1 MSTSILSI
9 KLHNEYIAKRKDF
22 SLSGCTMSLAAAP
35 VAWTREEVDR
45 CPSTRVPSP
54 RICESLFLSY
64 KDTLK
69 FQYLFFTFQC
79 FRSQSSSSSS
89 LHSELH
95 FTVSYLTKLWWSK
108 KYRKSS
114 FWCLGWSKTTASST
128 FDGLG
133 KAGGWAQGHLQQAV
147 YQTSSTTRVHCASRL
162 KQKTRVSISKKFSRC
177 NDQVASNPTR
187 AATTEH
193 TEKFRHIWAWA
204 WVKENTKEF

>member
-1 MSTSILSI
+1 MKRKIDDGDIVCHTRSIEKEGRQVKGGRENRLYFASLVFIIMSTLILSI

-95 FTVSYLTKLWWSK
+95 FTVSYLTKL
-108 KYRKSS
+108 
-114 FWCLGWSKTTASST
+114 
-128 FDGLG
+128 
-133 KAGGWAQGHLQQAV
+133 
-147 YQTSSTTRVHCASRL
+147 
-162 KQKTRVSISKKFSRC
+162 
-177 NDQVASNPTR
+177 
-187 AATTEH
+187 
-193 TEKFRHIWAWA
+193 
-204 WVKENTKEF
+204 